1 LFPGF
6 IFDLSRDRS
15 LPHPP
20 PPSFYLEQRVPVHFS
35 DIQSKLLYDPP
46 TYTPSWL
53 SSWTEKTEIEIL
65 RILGGGGGGRIIC
78 RQKRNKTQNKSNHSH
93 TLNAFFPCSWSGV
106 PLPAWRTD
114 LLIRTQFLSIVSLS
128 PMSCVSVLLC
138 TISQSL
144 MSPVYGGLGGGR
156 WGALPTPPP
165 CSSPPPP
172 PLAPFSAPKFKTKS
186 LSKLTY

>member
-1 LFPGF
+1 MRNKIALYCFLVSFSIFQGIGLFPT
-6 IFDLSRDRS
+6 
-15 LPHPP
+15 PP

-65 RILGGGGGGRIIC
+65 RILGMGGGGRIIC

-106 PLPAWRTD
+106 PPACLTNR
-114 LLIRTQFLSIVSLS
+114 SINTNTVPFYRVSIS
-128 PMSCVSVLLC
+128 HVLCLC
-138 TISQSL
+138 
-144 MSPVYGGLGGGR
+144 
-156 WGALPTPPP
+156 
-165 CSSPPPP
+165 P
-172 PLAPFSAPKFKTKS
+172 PLHNISESHVAC
-186 LSKLTY
+186 L